1 MAKKSK
7 IQTPTW
13 ILEGYDSEEAYN
25 KAKGIKPEKK
35 KPKPKKKRKKKSK
48 KKKSQSLDEE
58 DIGKKKFK
66 IRECP
71 ECNSDEVRV
80 VVGHAEGEEAK
91 EWECKKCGWKGTNIV
106 KKELTEEQLLKY
118 LDEKGEEVS

>member
-1 MAKKSK
+1 MVKKSK
-7 IQTPTW
+7 IQTPGW

-25 KAKGIKPEKK
+25 KAKGIKPAEKKK
-35 KPKPKKKRKKKSK
+35 KPKAKKKRKKKK
-48 KKKSQSLDEE
+48 EKSLDEE

-71 ECNSDEVRV
+71 ECHSDEVKV
-80 VVGHAEGEEAK
+80 VVGHSEGEEAK

-106 KKELTEEQLLKY
+106 KKELSEEELLKY